1 MSGTRTSTRVVPIP
15 ECDTCIDIADQAFES
30 GTDVEIGRIAVKFLE
45 HVINEH
51 AGEVMSVLA
60 EKYAPIFMT
69 KRAMR

>member
-1 MSGTRTSTRVVPIP
+1 MSIAKANGRVVSIP
-15 ECDTCIDIADQAFES
+15 DCDTCIDLADQAFEA
-30 GTDVEIGRIAVKFLE
+30 GTESEIGRIAVKFLE
-45 HVINEH
+45 HVISEH